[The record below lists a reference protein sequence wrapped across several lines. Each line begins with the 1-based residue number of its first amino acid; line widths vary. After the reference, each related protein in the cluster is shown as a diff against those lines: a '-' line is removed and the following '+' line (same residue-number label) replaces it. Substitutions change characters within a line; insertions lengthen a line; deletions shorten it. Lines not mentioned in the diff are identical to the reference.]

1 MQTEDFL
8 SDITEPQARPTFAH
22 IVAVLVHKENK
33 PFLIFEVIIVCLYS
47 STYYLRIDLN
57 FLFLKFLM
65 PDAAEHLPL
74 PHEKGVS
81 ISVST

>member
-22 IVAVLVHKENK
+22 IVAVHKENK
-33 PFLIFEVIIVCLYS
+33 PFLIFEVIIVCLYN

-74 PHEKGVS
+74 PHEKWVS